1 MNDQKMAFVMGETM
15 EPLEI
20 LKRPY
25 ARVLTPDPD
34 GQYTAE
40 IMEFPG
46 CVTYGATAEEA
57 LRRLD
62 EVALEWL
69 AASIEQGQSIP
80 EPMSVIDY
88 SGKLVLRMPKG
99 LHQRAA
105 LCAEREGVS
114 LNQFIVTNLAETVG
128 ERSRTSRV
136 AHRSIS
142 AASVSVRSLAP
153 VTTIAVGAVIN
164 TNSSLNFSRMNL
176 SSITEAT
183 AAFILPSQIGKANAR
198 G

>member
-1 MNDQKMAFVMGETM
+1 MSEHKVALSKGVTM
-15 EPLEI
+15 EPQEI

-25 ARVLTPDPD
+25 ARVLTPEPD

-46 CVTYGATAEEA
+46 CVAYGNTAAEA
-57 LRRLD
+57 LTKLD

-80 EPMSVIDY
+80 EPFSAMEY
-88 SGKLVLRMPKG
+88 SGKLVVRMPKG

-105 LCAEREGVS
+105 LSAEREGVS
-114 LNQFIVTNLAETVG
+114 LNQFIVACLAEAVG
-128 ERSRTSRV
+128 ERSR
-136 AHRSIS
+136 
-142 AASVSVRSLAP
+142 AP
-153 VTTIAVGAVIN
+153 VVPVEPARQVRVIAALQDFFPIPQREWSKGRTLSYFDATGTAVIKFKEHAVN
-164 TNSSLNFSRMNL
+164 
-176 SSITEAT
+176 EA
-183 AAFILPSQIGKANAR
+183 IYKKAKIHAR